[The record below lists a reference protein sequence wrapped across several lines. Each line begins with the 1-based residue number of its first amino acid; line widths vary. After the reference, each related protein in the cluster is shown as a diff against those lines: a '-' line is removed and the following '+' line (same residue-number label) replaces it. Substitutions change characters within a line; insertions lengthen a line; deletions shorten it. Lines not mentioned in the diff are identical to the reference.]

1 MNLTSPI
8 AKKAFTL
15 IELLVVVAIIGILAS
30 VGVYGFSNFTQGGKK
45 SATIANWNQASTYVK
60 NIFGQCQL
68 KGNKGTIVLSPT
80 AGSINC
86 EDIGDKTSVNN
97 IADSFRRYF
106 LEIGFKNPYNPSAT
120 GNSIIIRTG
129 SGSVDIGALRF
140 DETQCPA
147 GAVAGNNTYS
157 KARMILWYKTHDEE
171 ANAIFEMGSWC
182 R

>member
-1 MNLTSPI
+1 MYSHQIPVN
-8 AKKAFTL
+8 KGFTL

-30 VGVYGFSNFTQGGKK
+30 FGIYGFSSFTQSGKK

-157 KARMILWYKTHDEE
+157 KARIILWYKTHDEE
-171 ANAIFEMGSWC
+171 ANAIFEMDSWC

>member
-1 MNLTSPI
+1 MYSHQIPVN
-8 AKKAFTL
+8 KGFTL

-30 VGVYGFSNFTQGGKK
+30 FGIYGFSSFTQSGKK
-45 SATIANWNQASTYVK
+45 SATIANWNQVSTYVK

-147 GAVAGNNTYS
+147 GAVAGNNTYP

-171 ANAIFEMGSWC
+171 ANTIFEMGSWC